1 LAPWALAVWGGVG
14 EKLSCIFP
22 SRIAGGPDCLGAE
35 SLYGYIENWHGRCR
49 GLAPGLWPFGAVGGV
64 GGVLGEWGEFRHELP
79 TKWQAARTLW
89 VPNPYIATQK
99 IDGGFGR
106 LAPWGGGG
114 GVFG

>member
-1 LAPWALAVWGGVG
+1 VGFGRLGGGVWGGVG

-89 VPNPYIATQK
+89 VPNPYIAT
-99 IDGGFGR
+99 
-106 LAPWGGGG
+106 
-114 GVFG
+114 